1 MTAAGKRSVNEEADL
16 VVDASAVI
24 ALLVG
29 EPFTRFD
36 ARRLSNALISAVNL
50 SEVLA
55 RLPELGVPEDAT
67 AAAVSRLALRV
78 VIFDEAQARAAARL
92 RALTRQAGLSLGDR
106 ACIALGAARSCPV
119 VTADRAWANL
129 DLGVEVILI
138 R

>member
-1 MTAAGKRSVNEEADL
+1 MIAARKRLVNDVDL

-36 ARRLSNALISAVNL
+36 ANHLSNALISTVNL
-50 SEVLA
+50 SEILA
-55 RLPELGVPEDAT
+55 RMPELGVPEDAT
-67 AAAVSRLALRV
+67 AAAVSGLALRI
-78 VIFDEAQARAAARL
+78 VIFDEAQARTAARL

-106 ACIALGAARSCPV
+106 ACIALGHARSSPV
-119 VTADRAWANL
+119 ITADRAWASL

>member
-1 MTAAGKRSVNEEADL
+1 VNDADI

-36 ARRLSNALISAVNL
+36 PRHLPNASISAVNL

-55 RLPELGVPEDAT
+55 RLQEIGMPESDVAG
-67 AAAVSRLALRV
+67 AVARLNLRV
-78 VIFDEAQARAAARL
+78 VAFDEPQARAAARL
-92 RALTRQAGLSLGDR
+92 RSVTRHIGLSLGDR
-106 ACIALGAARSCPV
+106 ACLALGDRLGCPV
-119 VTADRAWANL
+119 VTADRVWASL
-129 DLGVEVILI
+129 DVGIEIVVI

>member
-1 MTAAGKRSVNEEADL
+1 VNDADI

-36 ARRLSNALISAVNL
+36 PSQVPNALISAVNL

-55 RLPELGVPEDAT
+55 RLQEIGMPERE
-67 AAAVSRLALRV
+67 AAIAVARLNLRV
-78 VIFDEAQARAAARL
+78 VAFDEPQARAAARL
-92 RALTRQAGLSLGDR
+92 RSVTRHAGLSLGDR
-106 ACIALGAARSCPV
+106 ACLALGDRLGCPV
-119 VTADRAWANL
+119 VTADRVWASL
-129 DLGVEVILI
+129 DVGVAIVVI